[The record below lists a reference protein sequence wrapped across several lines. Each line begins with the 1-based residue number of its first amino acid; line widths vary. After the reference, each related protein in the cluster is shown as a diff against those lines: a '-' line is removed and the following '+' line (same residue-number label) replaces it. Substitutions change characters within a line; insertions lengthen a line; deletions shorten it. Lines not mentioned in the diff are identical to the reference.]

1 MKNNT
6 VFSLVKQTAK
16 KSKLLFLL
24 AFITT
29 LAVVAASLAPPQIMR
44 LIIDKNLSL
53 KTLDGLFALTA
64 AYVSAIIL
72 IGIFDFLKGG
82 LLVVLGQKIVKNIR
96 REMSFK
102 MSKLPMSYFTQGSPG
117 EITSHFTNDVD
128 NVNSMFSEGIIS
140 MVIDC
145 LKIVGIVISM
155 AIFSKTMGVI
165 ALMII
170 PCVFVI
176 TRVFQKKMLAAQV
189 ENLKQLGAVNN
200 HISESLKNVSM
211 IKAYSKE
218 TFMEELYIKH
228 LNRNF
233 TTIERVNFYDSIYAP
248 IIQIIRAT
256 VIVVIVVLSSS
267 SLNISGISL
276 GMIAASIELISNLFL
291 PIETL
296 GAEFQSIQKGLSG
309 VKRIDEFLSLEQ
321 QEEKNE
327 SLSIPKILNDEGM
340 AEFDFENL
348 SFSYGEKEV
357 LSEINLSVP
366 PKSKITFAG
375 RTGVGK
381 TTLFKLIMGLEKP
394 TQGRILINGIDVYTL
409 PNRLKR
415 SLIGYV
421 EQSFSFVEGSVE
433 KQISLGD
440 ENISRDMVISALD
453 FVGLKEQVEA
463 MENGLDTIVK
473 SEGDFSQ
480 GQKQLLAIARA
491 IAPSPPVLLLDEV
504 TANLD
509 SATEEK
515 VMQILSRA
523 GSGRTIL
530 SVSHRLSSMMNSDL
544 VVVIENGK
552 IRAKGSA
559 AQLMESD
566 EWFKEISKK

>member
-1 MKNNT
+1 
-6 VFSLVKQTAK
+6 
-16 KSKLLFLL
+16 
-24 AFITT
+24 
-29 LAVVAASLAPPQIMR
+29 
-44 LIIDKNLSL
+44 
-53 KTLDGLFALTA
+53 
-64 AYVSAIIL
+64 
-72 IGIFDFLKGG
+72 
-82 LLVVLGQKIVKNIR
+82 
-96 REMSFK
+96 
-102 MSKLPMSYFTQGSPG
+102 G

-433 KQISLGD
+433 KQISLDD